1 MGVAH
6 ADPFLVQI
14 GPKKAILEV
23 LLNFFRTTGVQ
34 HKLLV
39 LIESHNIFN
48 WKSEWVW
55 SKLVQCCEKTKKMAI
70 SIGFFHILHEEH
82 LKARSSGYKNT
93 GVQIEGQCSK
103 KYHT

>member
-14 GPKKAILEV
+14 GPKIAILEV

-39 LIESHNIFN
+39 LIKSHNIFN

-55 SKLVQCCEKTKKMAI
+55 SWGPNKSNVVKK
-70 SIGFFHILHEEH
+70 
-82 LKARSSGYKNT
+82 
-93 GVQIEGQCSK
+93 QK
-103 KYHT
+103 KWHYQ